1 MSGKTFLWYDIY
13 FTFLEKPHT
22 EHKTGCFIDIISFN
36 LHNNSVRYILL
47 SSLFYICI
55 YIKQT
60 KRGQRF
66 AQVQIA
72 SEKSHWKSVLGL
84 QDSKVQAFNYYPIFY
99 FMMLF
104 YSKF

>member
-1 MSGKTFLWYDIY
+1 MSGKTFLRYYIY
-13 FTFLEKPHT
+13 FIFLEKPRT
-22 EHKTGCFIDIISFN
+22 EHKTGCFVDIISFN

-47 SSLFYICI
+47 SSLFYI
-55 YIKQT
+55 YNKP
-60 KRGQRF
+60 RGQGF

-72 SEKSHWKSVLGL
+72 SKKPHWKSVLGL